1 MAQGSELHI
10 NFYSNTFGYNI
21 LTTFEHYY
29 PDSNLIES
37 MKFSVDKQERYTV
50 ISVNEEN
57 LNTLNAPHL
66 KSEFVVL
73 HNEGVKNLILDL
85 NDIKYVDSSG
95 LSAIL
100 TANRLWENT
109 GTLVLT
115 NVVNE
120 NVQQLIK
127 ISRLDT
133 VFNIIP
139 TTQESIDFVL
149 MEEIERELQNGAD
162 D

>member
-1 MAQGSELHI
+1 
-10 NFYSNTFGYNI
+10 
-21 LTTFEHYY
+21 
-29 PDSNLIES
+29 
-37 MKFSVDKQERYTV
+37 MKFTVDKNERYTV
-50 ISVNEEN
+50 LSVNEEN

-66 KSEFVVL
+66 KSEFVIL
-73 HNEGVKNLILDL
+73 HNEGVTNLILDFK
-85 NDIKYVDSSG
+85 DIKYVDSSG

-100 TANRLWENT
+100 TANRLWEGK

-139 TTQESIDFVL
+139 TTQESIDYVL
-149 MEEIERELQNGAD
+149 MEEIERELQSGSD

>member
-1 MAQGSELHI
+1 M
-10 NFYSNTFGYNI
+10 
-21 LTTFEHYY
+21 
-29 PDSNLIES
+29 
-37 MKFSVDKQERYTV
+37 MKFSVDKQDRYT
-50 ISVNEEN
+50 ILSVNEEN

-66 KSEFVVL
+66 KSEFVML

-85 NDIKYVDSSG
+85 KDVKYVDSSG
-95 LSAIL
+95 LSSIL
-100 TANRLWENT
+100 TANRLWEGN

-115 NVVNE
+115 NVVND
-120 NVQQLIK
+120 NVKQLIK

-149 MEEIERELQNGAD
+149 MEEIERELQSGEE
-162 D
+162 

>member
-1 MAQGSELHI
+1 
-10 NFYSNTFGYNI
+10 
-21 LTTFEHYY
+21 
-29 PDSNLIES
+29 
-37 MKFSVDKQERYTV
+37 MKFTVDKQERYTV
-50 ISVNEEN
+50 LSVNEEN

-66 KSEFVVL
+66 KSEFVIL

-109 GTLVLT
+109 GTLILARVE
-115 NVVNE
+115 NE
-120 NVQQLIK
+120 NVKQLIK

-133 VFNIIP
+133 VFTIIP
-139 TTQESIDFVL
+139 TIQEAIDYVL
-149 MEEIERELQNGAD
+149 MEEIERELQSGAEE
-162 D
+162 

>member
-1 MAQGSELHI
+1 
-10 NFYSNTFGYNI
+10 
-21 LTTFEHYY
+21 
-29 PDSNLIES
+29 

-57 LNTLNAPHL
+57 LNTMNAPHL

-85 NDIKYVDSSG
+85 NDVKYVDSSG

-100 TANRLWENT
+100 TANRLWEGN

-139 TTQESIDFVL
+139 TTQESIDYVL
-149 MEEIERELQNGAD
+149 MEEIERELLNGSEE
-162 D
+162 

>member
-1 MAQGSELHI
+1 
-10 NFYSNTFGYNI
+10 
-21 LTTFEHYY
+21 
-29 PDSNLIES
+29 
-37 MKFSVDKQERYTV
+37 MKFTVDKNERYTV
-50 ISVNEEN
+50 LSVHEEN

-66 KSEFVVL
+66 KSEFVIL
-73 HNEGVKNLILDL
+73 HNEGVKSLILDL
-85 NDIKYVDSSG
+85 KDIKYVDSSG

-100 TANRLWENT
+100 TANRLWEGK

-115 NVVNE
+115 NVVNQ

-139 TTQESIDFVL
+139 TVQESIDFVL
-149 MEEIERELQNGAD
+149 MEDVERELQSD
-162 D
+162 SDE

>member
-1 MAQGSELHI
+1 
-10 NFYSNTFGYNI
+10 
-21 LTTFEHYY
+21 
-29 PDSNLIES
+29 
-37 MKFSVDKQERYTV
+37 MKYSVDKQERYTI

-85 NDIKYVDSSG
+85 KDVKYVDSSG

-100 TANRLWENT
+100 TANRLWESN

-139 TTQESIDFVL
+139 SIQESIDYVL
-149 MEEIERELQNGAD
+149 MEEIERELQNGSEE
-162 D
+162 

>member
-1 MAQGSELHI
+1 
-10 NFYSNTFGYNI
+10 
-21 LTTFEHYY
+21 
-29 PDSNLIES
+29 

-85 NDIKYVDSSG
+85 NDVKYVDSSG
-95 LSAIL
+95 LSSIL
-100 TANRLWENT
+100 TANRLWEGT

-120 NVQQLIK
+120 NVKQLIK

-139 TTQESIDFVL
+139 TKQESIDFVL
-149 MEEIERELQNGAD
+149 MEEIERELQNGSD
-162 D
+162 E

>member
-1 MAQGSELHI
+1 
-10 NFYSNTFGYNI
+10 
-21 LTTFEHYY
+21 
-29 PDSNLIES
+29 
-37 MKFSVDKQERYTV
+37 MKFSIDKKDRYTV
-50 ISVNEEN
+50 LSVNEEN

-66 KSEFVVL
+66 KSEFVML

-85 NDIKYVDSSG
+85 KDVKYVDSSG
-95 LSAIL
+95 LSSIL
-100 TANRLWENT
+100 TANRLWEGN

-120 NVQQLIK
+120 NVKQLIK

-149 MEEIERELQNGAD
+149 MEEIERELQGGEE
-162 D
+162 

>member
-1 MAQGSELHI
+1 
-10 NFYSNTFGYNI
+10 
-21 LTTFEHYY
+21 
-29 PDSNLIES
+29 

-85 NDIKYVDSSG
+85 NDVKYVDSSG
-95 LSAIL
+95 LSSIL
-100 TANRLWENT
+100 TANRLWEST

-149 MEEIERELQNGAD
+149 MEEIERELQNGSD